1 MEKTIFEKIIAG
13 EIPSYKVYEDDKVY
27 AMLDI
32 EPLSDGHVL
41 VIPKNSVDLLWDL
54 QEEDY
59 EYLWKISKEIAQK
72 MQKVLKPLRV
82 GAVVEGFGV
91 PHAHIHL
98 VPLYDAEVMKLHH
111 GYPVKKSSE
120 DLAEI
125 AKKLAE

>member
-54 QEEDY
+54 PEEDY

-72 MQKVLKPLRV
+72 C
-82 GAVVEGFGV
+82 
-91 PHAHIHL
+91 
-98 VPLYDAEVMKLHH
+98 
-111 GYPVKKSSE
+111 KKF
-120 DLAEI
+120 
-125 AKKLAE
+125 